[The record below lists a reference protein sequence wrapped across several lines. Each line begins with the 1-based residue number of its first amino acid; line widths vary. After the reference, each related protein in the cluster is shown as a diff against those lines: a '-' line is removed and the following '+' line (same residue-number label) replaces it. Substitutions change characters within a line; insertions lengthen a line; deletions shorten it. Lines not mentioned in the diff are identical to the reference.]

1 MGERAVL
8 ANTEG
13 YLAQVLLAQGRIR
26 EAGRSARRCRDLAAA
41 GDVSAQV
48 LWRQAQARVLLAGD
62 RLAAAEQ
69 LAREA
74 VERAERTDQLGLLA
88 PTLTDLAIVLAATGS
103 REEAARM
110 RSRAAEVW
118 LRKGCGVGAGTADA
132 GPSLA
137 PPVGI

>member
-1 MGERAVL
+1 VL
-8 ANTEG
+8 ASTEG

-69 LAREA
+69 LARQA
-74 VERAERTDQLGLLA
+74 VERAERTDWLALLA
-88 PTLTDLAIVLAATGS
+88 PALADLAIVLAATGS
-103 REEAARM
+103 GEEAAATR
-110 RSRAAEVW
+110 RRAAEVW
-118 LRKGCGVGAGTADA
+118 LRKGGVSVLAADVA
-132 GPSLA
+132 PSLA
-137 PPVGI
+137 RPVGI